1 MSRKTKHGDA
11 WISPQR
17 KTVYNGVAAAV
28 LSSLLINGSWAA
40 MDGGGGSTSNPEDA
54 VFASATVVPFQS
66 FLPQGQ
72 SLVTDG
78 SVEYG
83 SLIESAKAQLN
94 TEYQLDGI
102 KRQLSFPAGTFKP
115 GPVAISG
122 YSGVGIKGAGSAL
135 TKFVV
140 TKTFILT
147 NAAYGST
154 TWHENQLFSGFEV
167 DCSQQVVESGY
178 TWYQYKAFFMARCR
192 LQYYKDIV
200 AHDSQGTLFGLDFMD
215 RCYFYDCVAY
225 GSGRATSAQSGP
237 GAGFG
242 ISIGHEEV
250 EVCEFHRCQA
260 YNNKTGGF
268 YFEAVGGATTKPT
281 GVLVKDCISYGNF
294 IGVDDCGCGSILVQG
309 GAHYNNAF
317 AGVKWGAN
325 AVSSYSKGP
334 INGRIVGSDIYGN
347 GAISS
352 SNPTTGGVVFTYSVN
367 TAGSVFRITDTDIHN
382 NVVSGVA
389 NQFIASVSANGQ
401 LPPGLVI
408 DGTSK
413 LRNNG
418 GSGLY
423 FFHPTQV
430 LSGLEIASTVSVKNN
445 GVSDSVERADGIT
458 LCCNTSGA
466 VIACSGGDDLATHRQ
481 QSVVAFRG
489 RQFTATNPTV
499 SGNLSE
505 HVTISP
511 VRMEHTV
518 SGTFTNA
525 ATLNASRATSALV
538 TNYEQD
544 PAARG
549 SFTPGVT
556 SGTVA
561 ESTTST
567 SPIGSTSWM
576 FTASSTATLVMDFYS
591 NINKTGL
598 AIGDLYCLSFW
609 VKGSNTAK
617 SITTSANLSQ
627 NPVGVSMIP
636 AVQFNGG
643 WQRVTLFGR
652 LKSLT
657 FTTSLRVASPVA
669 GDTVEITGV
678 MFTKGSNCYDYFDG
692 DSNGGTW
699 VGTANNSQSKKTIA
713 A

>member
-40 MDGGGGSTSNPEDA
+40 MDGVTSNPEDEI
-54 VFASATVVPFQS
+54 FASAIVVPFQS

-83 SLIESAKAQLN
+83 ALIASAKAQLN
-94 TEYQLDGI
+94 AEYQLDGV

-115 GPVAISG
+115 GAVAISG

-135 TKFVV
+135 TKFVI

-147 NAAYGST
+147 NPAYGST

-225 GSGRATSAQSGP
+225 GSGRATSGQSGP

-281 GVLVKDCISYGNF
+281 GVLVKDCISYGNY

-325 AVSSYSKGP
+325 AVSSYNKGP

-367 TAGSVFRITDTDIHN
+367 TAGSVFRITDTDIHD
-382 NVVSGVA
+382 NVVSGVT
-389 NQFIASVSANGQ
+389 NQFITSVSANGQ
-401 LPPGLVI
+401 LPSGLVI

-413 LRNNG
+413 IRSNG

-423 FFHPTQV
+423 FYHPTQV
-430 LSGLEIASTVSVKNN
+430 LTGLEVDDTVIVENN
-445 GVSDSVERADGIT
+445 GTSNSVEIADGIT
-458 LCCNTSGA
+458 LCCNSDG
-466 VIACSGGDDLATHRQ
+466 VNIACIGRDTLAAHRQ

-489 RQFTATNPTV
+489 PQFVANDPTIT
-499 SGNLSE
+499 GDFTGHE
-505 HVTISP
+505 TISP
-511 VRMEHTV
+511 IRMEHAVTGVFTNTAMLNPGRPTEVLAVNAMKDPSAAGAFNPTISGGALSESTV
-518 SGTFTNA
+518 STA
-525 ATLNASRATSALV
+525 
-538 TNYEQD
+538 
-544 PAARG
+544 P
-549 SFTPGVT
+549 
-556 SGTVA
+556 SG
-561 ESTTST
+561 STTSW
-567 SPIGSTSWM
+567 IG
-576 FTASSTATLVMDFYS
+576 TASGTSTLSLDFFS
-591 NINKTGL
+591 NVRYGVL
-598 AIGDLYCLSFW
+598 DVGDSYCLSAW
-609 VKGSNTAK
+609 VKCSVAGKTLSTNANINQTA
-617 SITTSANLSQ
+617 
-627 NPVGVSMIP
+627 VGVVMVP
-636 AVQFNGG
+636 AIVTTGE
-643 WQRVTLFGR
+643 WQRVMFFGR
-652 LKSLT
+652 LKSET
-657 FTTSLRVASPVA
+657 FTANIRLSSPGA
-669 GDTVEITGV
+669 GVTLEVTDV
-678 MFTKGSNCYDYFDG
+678 MMTEGSNLYDFFDG
-692 DSNGGTW
+692 DTNGGAW
-699 VGTANNSQSKKTIA
+699 AGTANNSQSTKTIA